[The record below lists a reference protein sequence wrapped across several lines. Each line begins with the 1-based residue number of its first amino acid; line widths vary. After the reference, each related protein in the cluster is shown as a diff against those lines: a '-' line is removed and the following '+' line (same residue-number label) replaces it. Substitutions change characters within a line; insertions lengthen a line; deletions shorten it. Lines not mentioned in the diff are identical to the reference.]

1 LLKGKILRKVVAK
14 IIFIIVCL
22 LALGFGLPAQSP
34 KADSLQSV
42 IGQLK
47 GPAKVN
53 SMILLIDELLSKD
66 TDLSLKFAIEATVL
80 ADSLDDKNLQ
90 ADAIYH
96 LGLAYLAKNNYSD
109 AENVFKNA
117 LAKSAKIKNHDF
129 ELLVRLG
136 MAEMFFGKLNFDS
149 AMIMLET
156 ANTIAAEN
164 GFDSRFPAIYNNMAK
179 IEEKR
184 GNHTQAISL
193 YLQSAD
199 FFQCQNNE
207 NELAIVFNNIS
218 TLNLSLK
225 NYHQAIRYMKL
236 AVEINKKQ
244 NQVQNLLMNY
254 INLGIIY
261 MESDSLQL
269 AKNWYLEAI
278 NIARKTNDEFQLAR
292 TYMSLGNLMNRQ
304 SKYEEAK
311 RYYDSSLY
319 LCEKNKLGYGIM
331 LNKINVGDWYANTGD
346 YDKAISILNEALTE
360 ITQYNLPVETA
371 ELYKLLYRAL
381 KKSGNP
387 EKALKYYE
395 MHIALQD
402 SIAGAE
408 TKKSI
413 LELEHKYEKERS
425 ARQIAVLQQNNLSE
439 KAKYRFYTI
448 IFLIV
453 VIILLSAGFNILMR
467 HRKAVEKAAL
477 ANQENLI
484 LKQNMETKSRE
495 LVTNALQLAQM
506 NEQFI
511 QVNKQLKSIKSGLND
526 NQMTEIN
533 AAIGN
538 IENNTFAKSWK
549 EFETRYQQV
558 HEGFYGNLQNACPTL
573 TPAEI
578 KICSFLRLNLTTKDI
593 ALLTNRTV
601 GTIDNARSSIRK
613 KLNLANDSNLT
624 SFLLSL

>member
-1 LLKGKILRKVVAK
+1 LGKVAVK
-14 IIFIIVCL
+14 RFFIIICML
-22 LALGFGLPAQSP
+22 SLGFGLMAQAP
-34 KADSLQSV
+34 KADSLQKILSNQQ
-42 IGQLK
+42 GA
-47 GPAKVN
+47 AKAQ

-109 AENVFKNA
+109 AEVAFNNA
-117 LAKSAKIKNHDF
+117 LVKSTKSKDHDL

-136 MAEMFFGKLNFDS
+136 MAEMFFGRLNFDS
-149 AMIMLET
+149 AMILLET

-179 IEEKR
+179 IEEKK
-184 GNHTQAISL
+184 GNQAQAISL
-193 YLQSAD
+193 YLQSANI
-199 FFQCQNNE
+199 FQRQNNE
-207 NELAIVFNNIS
+207 NELAIVYNNIS
-218 TLNLSLK
+218 TMNLSLK
-225 NYHQAIRYMKL
+225 IYPQAIHYMKL
-236 AVEINKKQ
+236 AIEINEKQ

-261 MESDSLQL
+261 MEADSLQL
-269 AKNWYLEAI
+269 AENWYLKAI
-278 NIARKTNDEFQLAR
+278 NIARKTNNEFELAR
-292 TYMSLGNLMNRQ
+292 IYMSLGNLLNAQ
-304 SKYEEAK
+304 SKFEPAK
-311 RYYDSSLY
+311 HYYDSSL
-319 LCEKNKLGYGIM
+319 LLFEKIQLEYRIM
-331 LNKINVGDWYANTGD
+331 LTKMNLGEWFINTGD
-346 YDKAISILNEALTE
+346 YTKAISILNEVLTE
-360 ITQYNLPVETA
+360 TKQYDLPVETA
-371 ELYKLLYRAL
+371 ELYKLLYQAL

-395 MHIALQD
+395 MHIALQEN
-402 SIAGAE
+402 IVHAE
-408 TKKSI
+408 TKKTI

-425 ARQIAVLQQNNLSE
+425 ARKIAVLQQNNISE
-439 KAKYRFYTI
+439 KAKNRYYTI
-448 IFLIV
+448 IFLVV
-453 VIILLSAGFNILMR
+453 VIILLSAGFYIFLR
-467 HRKAVEKAAL
+467 HRTTLVKVAL
-477 ANQENLI
+477 ADHENLV
-484 LKQNMETKSRE
+484 LKQAMETKNRE

-511 QVNKQLKSIKSGLND
+511 QVNKRLKSIKSGLD
-526 NQMTEIN
+526 DKQLTEVN
-533 AAIGN
+533 AAIAN
-538 IENNTFAKSWK
+538 LENNVFTRSWK
-549 EFETRYQQV
+549 EFETRYQQL
-558 HEGFYGNLQNACPTL
+558 HEGFYENLQKACPTL
-573 TPAEI
+573 TPADI

>member
-1 LLKGKILRKVVAK
+1 
-14 IIFIIVCL
+14 
-22 LALGFGLPAQSP
+22 
-34 KADSLQSV
+34 
-42 IGQLK
+42 
-47 GPAKVN
+47 
-53 SMILLIDELLSKD
+53 
-66 TDLSLKFAIEATVL
+66 
-80 ADSLDDKNLQ
+80 
-90 ADAIYH
+90 
-96 LGLAYLAKNNYSD
+96 
-109 AENVFKNA
+109 
-117 LAKSAKIKNHDF
+117 
-129 ELLVRLG
+129 
-136 MAEMFFGKLNFDS
+136 
-149 AMIMLET
+149 
-156 ANTIAAEN
+156 
-164 GFDSRFPAIYNNMAK
+164 
-179 IEEKR
+179 
-184 GNHTQAISL
+184 
-193 YLQSAD
+193 
-199 FFQCQNNE
+199 
-207 NELAIVFNNIS
+207 
-218 TLNLSLK
+218 
-225 NYHQAIRYMKL
+225 
-236 AVEINKKQ
+236 
-244 NQVQNLLMNY
+244 
-254 INLGIIY
+254 
-261 MESDSLQL
+261 
-269 AKNWYLEAI
+269 
-278 NIARKTNDEFQLAR
+278 
-292 TYMSLGNLMNRQ
+292 
-304 SKYEEAK
+304 
-311 RYYDSSLY
+311 
-319 LCEKNKLGYGIM
+319 
-331 LNKINVGDWYANTGD
+331 
-346 YDKAISILNEALTE
+346 
-360 ITQYNLPVETA
+360 
-371 ELYKLLYRAL
+371 
-381 KKSGNP
+381 
-387 EKALKYYE
+387 